1 MLNSKLRDFY
11 IFYSF
16 ALWIKQLNTV
26 KITALFVVNCLLL
39 SFVYGEG
46 IGQIVENRISTQ
58 QFKGVVSEFILPQ
71 SYGKITDANFAGSD
85 TVVINIQDLHLN
97 PDVQKNIANTIKLFD
112 NKYGIKNVYME
123 GVHGQV
129 DTSWLTNIK
138 DKRTKEKTVNDLL
151 DTGMLTGAEYYSAI
165 SNRPELIK
173 GLENKE
179 PYLQNLKRF
188 GTILTSQNEIS
199 TILASIEK
207 DIRYLKS
214 IYFNKK
220 QRKAEDLTNDYAAG
234 KITPKKYYALIS
246 VYAQKMG

>member
-1 MLNSKLRDFY
+1 
-11 IFYSF
+11 
-16 ALWIKQLNTV
+16 
-26 KITALFVVNCLLL
+26 
-39 SFVYGEG
+39 VYG
-46 IGQIVENRISTQ
+46 QAVAQVVENTISTQ
-58 QFKGVVSEFILPQ
+58 QFKKVVSEFILPH
-71 SYGKITDANFAGSD
+71 SYGKITDANFCGSD
-85 TVVINIQDLHLN
+85 TVIVNIQDLHLH

-123 GVHGQV
+123 GSQGQV

-138 DKRTKEKTVNDLL
+138 DKKTITDLL

-188 GTILTSQNEIS
+188 GNILNSQNEIS

-207 DIRYLKS
+207 DIKYLKVYIS
-214 IYFNKK
+214 TKNKGNLK
-220 QRKAEDLTNDYAAG
+220 TYQMNMQQERLRQRN
-234 KITPKKYYALIS
+234 I
-246 VYAQKMG
+246 MH